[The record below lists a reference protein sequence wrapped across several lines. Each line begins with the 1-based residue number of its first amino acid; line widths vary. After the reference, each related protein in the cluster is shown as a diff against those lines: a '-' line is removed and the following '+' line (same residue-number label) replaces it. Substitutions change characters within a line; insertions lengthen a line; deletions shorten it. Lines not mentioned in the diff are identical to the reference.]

1 MDLQIQLRQPAGRD
15 GRLFLQGHLA
25 RPNPQIADF
34 DGEAEA
40 LAMFAG
46 PHAYI
51 SPSWYETG
59 PAVPTRN
66 YASVHAYGPAQ
77 RIDDPEW
84 LRGFGVS
91 RNATKRASP
100 RRADGGFARA
110 IRTGDAE
117 GHCQG
122 GARRR

>member
-84 LRGFGVS
+84 LRGVEAVS
-91 RNATKRASP
+91 KP
-100 RRADGGFARA
+100 RLLN
-110 IRTGDAE
+110 
-117 GHCQG
+117 
-122 GARRR
+122 